1 MKKVE
6 LPPDELRSEYPRADL
21 GTLLR
26 GKYAARYARLSNV
39 VVIDE
44 SLTKAFPNSAAVNE
58 ALRVLL
64 SAATSA
70 TSPDSTRQPT
80 PRKRAPA

>member
-1 MKKVE
+1 MKKVDRP
-6 LPPDELRSEYPRADL
+6 LDELRAEYRRADL

-70 TSPDSTRQPT
+70 ATPASTRQPI